1 MPICIFWTPLSSSLH
16 PPFNVGSSAFAD
28 DEFLISDSQT
38 KLQALLGIVEYYGR
52 MYKVT
57 YGANKTKITVVGSDQ
72 DMKYYSDTM
81 PWHIDEMK
89 VKVCEDN
96 DHLGQIVSGIRQEQ
110 KNVDLR
116 ISKGRNNLFGMLGP
130 AFSFKCLLSPKV
142 KVHLFRTYTCPIIRS
157 GLSSFSLRTSDLQPL
172 AVFHRKILRG
182 ILNLSKCAS
191 NPAIHFLLG
200 ELPIEAKIH
209 RDIFSLFYNV
219 WLNPDSKIYKIVK
232 YLLETS
238 PDNSRT
244 WSIHLR
250 HLCQKYELKDPL
262 KCLESDPPSKS
273 SYKTDVNIRI
283 QTYHEKTL
291 RIQAENNSVM
301 QYLNTSLYG
310 LNGRCHPALANLV
323 TSHQVKKARIHL
335 KMLAGNFLTYEMKS
349 NQSGGSSHCRC
360 CVPPSPS
367 ENLEHIISVCN
378 AYSDIRK
385 RMIAEYTILCSMAKS
400 SISWPDIVS
409 DKNTFCQF
417 VLDPASFNLIQRINI
432 NDPILGSLFEVSRDF
447 CFAINTTRQRILGSL
462 PK

>member
-16 PPFNVGSSAFAD
+16 PPFNVGSSACAD
-28 DEFLISDSQT
+28 DEFLMSDSQT
-38 KLQALLGIVEYYGR
+38 KPQALLGIAEYYGR

-57 YGANKTKITVVGSDQ
+57 YGTNKTKITVVGSDQ

-157 GLSSFSLRTSDLQPL
+157 GLSSFALRTSDLQPL

-219 WLNPDSKIYKIVK
+219 WTLTARFLKLSNICFKPHQITVEHGVSIYAI
-232 YLLETS
+232 
-238 PDNSRT
+238 
-244 WSIHLR
+244 
-250 HLCQKYELKDPL
+250 
-262 KCLESDPPSKS
+262 
-273 SYKTDVNIRI
+273 
-283 QTYHEKTL
+283 
-291 RIQAENNSVM
+291 
-301 QYLNTSLYG
+301 
-310 LNGRCHPALANLV
+310 
-323 TSHQVKKARIHL
+323 
-335 KMLAGNFLTYEMKS
+335 
-349 NQSGGSSHCRC
+349 
-360 CVPPSPS
+360 CVR
-367 ENLEHIISVCN
+367 NMN
-378 AYSDIRK
+378 
-385 RMIAEYTILCSMAKS
+385 
-400 SISWPDIVS
+400 
-409 DKNTFCQF
+409 
-417 VLDPASFNLIQRINI
+417 
-432 NDPILGSLFEVSRDF
+432 
-447 CFAINTTRQRILGSL
+447 
-462 PK
+462 

>member
-1 MPICIFWTPLSSSLH
+1 M
-16 PPFNVGSSAFAD
+16 
-28 DEFLISDSQT
+28 
-38 KLQALLGIVEYYGR
+38 EY
-52 MYKVT
+52 
-57 YGANKTKITVVGSDQ
+57 
-72 DMKYYSDTM
+72 
-81 PWHIDEMK
+81 
-89 VKVCEDN
+89 
-96 DHLGQIVSGIRQEQ
+96 
-110 KNVDLR
+110 
-116 ISKGRNNLFGMLGP
+116 
-130 AFSFKCLLSPKV
+130 
-142 KVHLFRTYTCPIIRS
+142 
-157 GLSSFSLRTSDLQPL
+157 
-172 AVFHRKILRG
+172 
-182 ILNLSKCAS
+182 
-191 NPAIHFLLG
+191 
-200 ELPIEAKIH
+200 
-209 RDIFSLFYNV
+209 
-219 WLNPDSKIYKIVK
+219 
-232 YLLETS
+232 
-238 PDNSRT
+238 
-244 WSIHLR
+244 LR

-291 RIQAENNSVM
+291 RIQAENNSAM

-385 RMIAEYTILCSMAKS
+385 RMIVEYTILCSMAKS

-417 VLDPASFNLIQRINI
+417 VLDPASFNLTQRINI
-432 NDPILGSLFEVSRDF
+432 NDPILGSLFELSRDF
-447 CFAINTTRQRILGSL
+447 CFTINTTRQRILGSL